1 MYCKELEDKD
11 IVLQKGLEPGK
22 PFFYTFASFCLPP
35 FPANG
40 KGSVNSSSV
49 ISFLYIVFYSYL
61 TLLNDY
67 VFSYTYVP

>member
-22 PFFYTFASFCLPP
+22 PFFYTSASFCLPP

-40 KGSVNSSSV
+40 NGSVNSSSV